1 MNLTQK
7 YPTYY
12 AASDSPEII
21 ILENAHYLSILGK
34 GSPGTDIF
42 YEKKAAIKSFM
53 ANLQSQVEATDKAF
67 TSSIIE
73 IFYWYD
79 KKEGFVDIGNF
90 YITLSLD
97 LLNYRIAIRIPENI
111 TQKDINATAE
121 KFSFIPFA
129 NEFERFSYTAG
140 KCVQLMHSG
149 PFIDEL
155 RTLPL
160 LQKFATD
167 NGLVNVGMHHEI
179 HITPFEKGQDQT
191 HLKTILRDAVN

>member
-1 MNLTQK
+1 MDLTQK
-7 YPTYY
+7 YPQYY
-12 AASDSPEII
+12 TASDFPEII
-21 ILENAHYLSILGK
+21 TLENAHYLSILGK

-53 ANLQSQVEATDKAF
+53 AKLQSQVEATDKEF
-67 TSSIIE
+67 KSSIIE
-73 IFYWYD
+73 IFYWYN

-90 YITLSLD
+90 YTTLSLD
-97 LLNYRIAIRIPENI
+97 LLNYRIVIRIPENI
-111 TQKDINATAE
+111 TQKDISETAE
-121 KFSFIPFA
+121 NFPFIPFA

-167 NGLVNVGMHHEI
+167 KGLVNVGMHHEI
-179 HITPFEKGQDQT
+179 HLTPFEKGQDQT
-191 HLKTILRDAVN
+191 HLKTILRDAIN

>member
-1 MNLTQK
+1 MDLTQK

-53 ANLQSQVEATDKAF
+53 ANLQSQVEATDKEF
-67 TSSIIE
+67 KSSIIE

-90 YITLSLD
+90 YTTFSLD
-97 LLNYRIAIRIPENI
+97 LLNYRITMRIPENI
-111 TQKDINATAE
+111 TQKDISETAE
-121 KFSFIPFA
+121 NFPFIPFA

-155 RTLPL
+155 KTLPL
-160 LQKFATD
+160 LQTFATD
-167 NGLVNVGMHHEI
+167 NALVNVGMHHEI
-179 HITPFEKGQDQT
+179 HLTPFEKGQDQT

>member
-1 MNLTQK
+1 MDLTQK
-7 YPTYY
+7 YPDYY

-42 YEKKAAIKSFM
+42 YEKKSAIKSFM
-53 ANLQSQVEATDKAF
+53 AKLQSQVEATDKEF
-67 TSSIIE
+67 KSSIIE
-73 IFYWYD
+73 IFYWHD

-90 YITLSLD
+90 YTTLSLD
-97 LLNYRIAIRIPENI
+97 LLNYRIVMRIPENI
-111 TQKDINATAE
+111 TQKDISETAE
-121 KFSFIPFA
+121 NSPFIPLA
-129 NEFERFSYTAG
+129 NEFERFSYATR

-167 NGLVNVGMHHEI
+167 KGLVNVGMHHEI